1 MSAPIRRF
9 YVADTCRILLG
20 RCTMA
25 ATEDTMSMT
34 TTAQVIISQACQ
46 RRYAKVKPMAR
57 QKSRANF
64 WSFREHDTVEPVML
78 SV

>member
-1 MSAPIRRF
+1 M
-9 YVADTCRILLG
+9 DWTEG
-20 RCTMA
+20 TMA

-64 WSFREHDTVEPVML
+64 RSFREYDTVEPVML

>member
-1 MSAPIRRF
+1 M
-9 YVADTCRILLG
+9 DWTEG
-20 RCTMA
+20 TMA

-34 TTAQVIISQACQ
+34 TTAQVVISQACQ

-57 QKSRANF
+57 QKSRSNF
-64 WSFREHDTVEPVML
+64 KSFREHDTVEPIML